1 MRTVR
6 TLGYAEA
13 RSFEWDQGDSLWPRS
28 RSNTGLRSG
37 TDMGASGG
45 GGILV
50 PRTGTASCRHGLLEL
65 VYWIPHEGVQGTGLV
80 Q

>member
-45 GGILV
+45 GWH
-50 PRTGTASCRHGLLEL
+50 PRAENWDGQL
-65 VYWIPHEGVQGTGLV
+65 
-80 Q
+80 

>member
-37 TDMGASGG
+37 TEMGASGG
-45 GGILV
+45 GWH
-50 PRTGTASCRHGLLEL
+50 PRAENWDGQL
-65 VYWIPHEGVQGTGLV
+65 
-80 Q
+80 